1 MSDDNNKV
9 IDFERSKTPHE
20 HLRKERKIKTLKKAF
35 ASYLEP
41 SANDKTNKNKKGGK
55 PKKKR

>member
-9 IDFERSKTPHE
+9 IDFDQSKKHHE
-20 HLRKERKIKTLKKAF
+20 HARKERKVKTLKKAF
-35 ASYLEP
+35 ASYLAP
-41 SANDKTNKNKKGGK
+41 SAKDKNNKKGGK

>member
-9 IDFERSKTPHE
+9 IDFDQSKKQHE
-20 HLRKERKIKTLKKAF
+20 HARKERKVKTLKKAF

-41 SANDKTNKNKKGGK
+41 AAKDKTNKNKKDGK

>member
-9 IDFERSKTPHE
+9 IDFDQSKKQHE
-20 HLRKERKIKTLKKAF
+20 HARKERKVKTLKKAF
-35 ASYLEP
+35 ASYLAP
-41 SANDKTNKNKKGGK
+41 SAKDKNNKNGK